1 MATWSTSI
9 DQLFICVATG
19 FNSSSYFSKAYRDLF
34 GICPSD
40 HRRAWPDTKILPE
53 WPELITSFRNNA
65 VLSRA

>member
-1 MATWSTSI
+1 MPVI
-9 DQLFICVATG
+9 GICVATG

-40 HRRAWPDTKILPE
+40 AWPDTRTLPE